1 MSQDDKESN
10 DKLEE
15 EQAGDRSEDQS
26 GQVQTDMPMEE
37 LHKVMHLSG
46 MYQDWFLDYA
56 SYVILER
63 AVPHVNDGLKPVQR
77 RILHSMKR
85 LDDGRYNKV
94 ANIIGHTMQFHP
106 HGDASIGD
114 ALVQL
119 GQKELLIDTQGNW
132 GNILTGDGAAAPRY
146 IEARLSKFALE
157 VLFNPKTTEWKPSYD
172 GRNKEPITLPVKFP
186 LLLAQ
191 GVEGIAVG
199 LASKILPHN
208 FNELIDATIKYLKN
222 EEFELYPDF
231 PTGGQADFLKYNDG
245 IRGGIIKVRAKIEK
259 IDKKSL
265 VITELPYGKTTTT
278 LIESII
284 KANEKGK
291 IRIKKIDDNTAE
303 NVEIHIQLV
312 PGISPDKTIDA
323 LYAFT
328 DCEVPISPN
337 CCVIGDDKPNFLGVS
352 EILKRSADNSVQLLK
367 SELEIRMS
375 ELEADWH
382 FSSLE
387 KIFIEKRIYR
397 EIEECETW
405 ESIIEAIDT
414 GLEPYKKLLRKEV
427 LRDDIVK
434 LTEMKIKRISK
445 YDSFKAD
452 EHIKDIEDEIEE
464 VNNHLSNIIP
474 FTINYFKQIKKK
486 YGAGKERQTEI
497 RNFDTIVATK
507 VVASNQKLYVDRK
520 EGFFGTGL
528 KKDEF
533 VSDCSDIDDIITFR
547 RDGTY
552 QVTKV
557 DEKVFVGKDIIHI
570 DVFKKNDSRT
580 IYNIIYRDGKS
591 GNIMMKRCAVTG
603 ITRDKEYSIS
613 RNNGN
618 TRILYLTVNPNGE
631 AEVVKVFLKP
641 KARLRNTT
649 FEMDFSELSIKG
661 RDAIGNIL
669 TKHSVMKI
677 TMKEKGISTLGGRK
691 IWFDEAVLRLNA
703 DGRGKFLGEFG
714 GHDRLLVVTRSGNFR
729 LSTFSLENHF
739 EDDQLFIEKF
749 QALKVFSA
757 VYYDGE
763 MKYYYVKRFQFD
775 AIEKLTPFIAEHED
789 SKLIKITE
797 VEYPRFEIKFG
808 GKNRERDKEIIE
820 VADFIGVKSFRAK
833 GKRLT
838 KYQVELVQELEPVAD
853 QIPEGA
859 PQRVAE
865 APIDEEPVI
874 EKPVSKKPVVE
885 TPEAKTAAKSSTK
898 KGQVKAPQNKKSKAE
913 EKVKKSTE
921 REPASKES
929 PAEKPEKKKPV
940 AEKSKPIKK
949 TKPDDEPDSNGQMTL
964 EW

>member
-352 EILKRSADNSVQLLK
+352 EILKRSAGNSVQLLK

-434 LTEMKIKRISK
+434 LTEIKIKRISK

-763 MKYYYVKRFQFD
+763 MEYYYVKRFQFD

-949 TKPDDEPDSNGQMTL
+949 TKPDDEPDFNGQMTL